1 MKGHCFGYAVAE
13 GESIDRAVMSLGF
26 RSCGALGIR
35 LSKYEHNGQEPRTS
49 TSSVFLKLNEFE
61 VLESYH
67 SLYSIH
73 LIHSTPKT
81 ILLLLVPYFTFEP

>member
-49 TSSVFLKLNEFE
+49 TSSVF
-61 VLESYH
+61 S
-67 SLYSIH
+67 
-73 LIHSTPKT
+73 
-81 ILLLLVPYFTFEP
+81 